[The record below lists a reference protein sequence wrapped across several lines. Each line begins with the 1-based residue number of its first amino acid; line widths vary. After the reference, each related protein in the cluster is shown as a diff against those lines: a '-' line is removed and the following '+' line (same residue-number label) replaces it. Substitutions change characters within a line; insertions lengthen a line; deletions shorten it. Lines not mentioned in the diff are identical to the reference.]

1 MIHHLVIRRAID
13 ETNGAKRL
21 SLVIHHVVE
30 QMIPEGVAELRKR
43 LEANAAGPRRSPSI
57 RSAIRGAIRGAVS
70 ADGAVVS
77 GVVRAHVS
85 CVDERRSGLRTS
97 GRAAGGRDAT
107 FTQIGRSIG
116 GPGGMSRRCGG
127 IFRERIPLLS

>member
-57 RSAIRGAIRGAVS
+57 RSAIRGAVS

>member
-57 RSAIRGAIRGAVS
+57 RGAIRGAVC

-77 GVVRAHVS
+77 GVVLAHVS
-85 CVDERRSGLRTS
+85 RVDEGRSGLRTS

-107 FTQIGRSIG
+107 FTKIGRSIG

-127 IFRERIPLLS
+127 IFRERILLS